1 MALAQSLRIVIPGG
15 AGQLGQI
22 LARHFHGHGHHVTVL
37 ARHSTPSEWRTVIW
51 NGYDLGDWAR
61 VLESSDVVINLAGR
75 SVNCRY
81 TSENR
86 REILTSRTITTGL
99 LGQAIAQ
106 AAQPPALWLNA
117 STATIYRHNFDRAMD
132 EATGEIGGQE
142 PNAPAQWAFS
152 IEVAMAWERALFAE
166 NLPKT
171 RRVAMRTA
179 MVMSPD
185 SGGAFD
191 LMLRLVRWGFG
202 GATGSGRQY
211 ISWIHDVDFVRAVEF
226 LIAQDDVEGAV
237 NLSSPFPV
245 TNRKFMNCLRRAWCT
260 SYIGLPAPSWIL
272 PLGTALLR
280 TEAELVLKSRRVI
293 PQRLLE
299 AGFDFHFPNWR
310 GACQDLVTRWRQVHG
325 D

>member
-1 MALAQSLRIVIPGG
+1 MAFVRPLRIIIAGG
-15 AGQLGQI
+15 TGQLGQL
-22 LARHFHGHGHHVTVL
+22 LARHFHRQGNQVTVL
-37 ARHSTPSEWRTVIW
+37 ALRPKPSDWRTVIW
-51 NGYDLGDWAR
+51 NGYDFGDWAR

-117 STATIYRHNFDRAMD
+117 STATIYRHSFDRPMD
-132 EATGEIGGQE
+132 EVTGELGGSE
-142 PNAPAQWAFS
+142 PDVPARWAFS
-152 IEVAMAWERALFAE
+152 IEVARAWERALFAE
-166 NLPKT
+166 KLPKT
-171 RRVAMRTA
+171 RRVAMRA
-179 MVMSPD
+179 GMVMSPEA
-185 SGGAFD
+185 GGAFD
-191 LMLRLVRWGFG
+191 LLLRLVRWGFG
-202 GATGSGRQY
+202 GRTGSGRQY
-211 ISWIHDVDFVRAVEF
+211 ISWIHDIDFVRAVEF
-226 LIAQDDVEGAV
+226 LMARDELADVV
-237 NLSSPFPV
+237 NICSPYPT
-245 TNRKFMNCLRRAWCT
+245 TNRKFMSCLRRAWCT

-280 TEAELVLKSRRVI
+280 TEAELVLKSRRVV

-310 GACQDLVTRWRQVHG
+310 GACQDLVTRWRQIHG

>member
-1 MALAQSLRIVIPGG
+1 MALRPLRIVIPGG
-15 AGQLGQI
+15 AGQLGQL
-22 LARHFHGHGHHVTVL
+22 LARHFHEQGHQVTVL
-37 ARHSTPSEWRTVIW
+37 ARHPKPSDWRTVIW

-61 VLESSDVVINLAGR
+61 VFESSDVVINLAGR

-81 TSENR
+81 TPENR

-132 EATGEIGGQE
+132 EATGEIGGHE
-142 PNAPAQWAFS
+142 PNVPAQWAFS
-152 IEVAMAWERALFAE
+152 IEVAMAWERALFSQS
-166 NLPKT
+166 LPNT
-171 RRVAMRTA
+171 RRIAMRTA

-185 SGGAFD
+185 TGGAFD
-191 LMLRLVRWGFG
+191 LLLRLVRWGLG
-202 GATGSGRQY
+202 GPTGSGSQY
-211 ISWIHDVDFVRAVEF
+211 ISWIHNADFIRAVEF
-226 LIAQDDVEGAV
+226 LITHDDVAGAV

-245 TNRKFMNCLRRAWCT
+245 TNRKFMSCLRRAWCT

-280 TEAELVLKSRRVI
+280 TEAELVLKSRRVV
-293 PQRLLE
+293 PRRLLE
-299 AGFDFHFPNWR
+299 SGFEFHFPNWR
-310 GACQDLVTRWRQVHG
+310 GACQDLVARWRQMHG

>member
-1 MALAQSLRIVIPGG
+1 MALVRPLRIVIPGG
-15 AGQLGQI
+15 AGQLGQL
-22 LARHFHGHGHHVTVL
+22 LARHFHEQGHQVTVL
-37 ARHSTPSEWRTVIW
+37 ARHPKPSDWRTVIW

-61 VLESSDVVINLAGR
+61 VFESSDVVINLAGR

-81 TSENR
+81 TPENR
-86 REILTSRTITTGL
+86 REILTSRTISTGL
-99 LGQAIAQ
+99 LGKAIAQ
-106 AAQPPALWLNA
+106 AAEPPSLWLNA

-132 EATGEIGGQE
+132 EATGEIGGHE
-142 PNAPAQWAFS
+142 PDVPPQWAFS
-152 IEVAMAWERALFAE
+152 IEVAIAWERALFAE

-179 MVMSPD
+179 MVMNPYT
-185 SGGAFD
+185 GGAFD
-191 LMLRLVRWGFG
+191 LLLRLVRWGLG
-202 GATGSGRQY
+202 GPTGSGRQY
-211 ISWIHDVDFVRAVEF
+211 ISWIHNVDFIRAIEF
-226 LIAQDDVEGAV
+226 LIANDEMAGIV
-237 NLSSPFPV
+237 NLSSPYPV
-245 TNRKFMNCLRRAWCT
+245 TNRKFMTCLRRAWCT

-280 TEAELVLKSRRVI
+280 TEAELVLKSRRVV

-310 GACQDLVTRWRQVHG
+310 GACQDLVTRWRQIHG

>member
-1 MALAQSLRIVIPGG
+1 MALVRPLRIIIPGG
-15 AGQLGQI
+15 AGQLGQL
-22 LARHFHGHGHHVTVL
+22 LARHFHEQGNQVTVL
-37 ARHSTPSEWRTVIW
+37 ARHPKRSDWKTVIW

-61 VLESSDVVINLAGR
+61 VFESSDVVINLAGR

-81 TSENR
+81 TPENR

-99 LGQAIAQ
+99 LGQVIAQ
-106 AAQPPALWLNA
+106 SAQPPALWLNA

-132 EATGEIGGQE
+132 EATGEIGGNE
-142 PNAPAQWAFS
+142 PDAPQQWAFS
-152 IEVAMAWERALFAE
+152 IEVAMAWERAFFAE

-171 RRVAMRTA
+171 RRVAMRSA

-185 SGGAFD
+185 TGGAFD
-191 LMLRLVRWGFG
+191 LLLRLVRWGLG
-202 GATGSGRQY
+202 GPTGSGRQY
-211 ISWIHDVDFVRAVEF
+211 ISWIHNADFIRAVEF
-226 LIAQDDVEGAV
+226 LIANDEMNGVV
-237 NLSSPFPV
+237 NLSSPFPIS
-245 TNRKFMNCLRRAWCT
+245 NRKFMSCLRRAWCT

-280 TEAELVLKSRRVI
+280 TEAELVLKSRRVV
-293 PQRLLE
+293 PQRLLG

-310 GACQDLVTRWRQVHG
+310 GACQDLVARWRQLHG